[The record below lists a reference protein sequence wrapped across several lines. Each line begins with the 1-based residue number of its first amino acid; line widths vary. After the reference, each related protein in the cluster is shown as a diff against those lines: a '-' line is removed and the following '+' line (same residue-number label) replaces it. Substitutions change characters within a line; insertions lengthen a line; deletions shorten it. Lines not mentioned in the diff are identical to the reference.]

1 MTHSFNWQRLLADDR
16 PAAAA
21 TDSRRRL
28 RWMFAAFVL
37 AVGVVLARLWSLEV
51 TTGEQVRAEA
61 ARPLTRVV
69 SVPARRGKIV
79 TRDGTVLARD
89 RALRALQ
96 LHYRYLE
103 EPPNAEWL
111 TYRAR
116 RRLPR
121 AARSDP
127 RRLAAAKAELRVERA
142 DLHLRL
148 AALAGV
154 PLETYNAARRRVQQ
168 RVERIARDVNRRH
181 RQERET
187 IERRPAPT
195 SWWGWLKDQLTTPPE
210 TAAPR
215 RIVVAEELDYHTI
228 LADLSSKAAAEIEAH
243 PEQYPGVKIDTH
255 RGRDYPQGTLAAHVV
270 GHLGELNEKEL
281 AALEDLPVESR
292 LYEPED
298 QVGRTGL
305 ELQYETTLRG
315 RRGLREEQID
325 RRGETLSAR
334 IIREPAAG
342 ADLVLT
348 LDARLQRSAERLL
361 DGALARRQPS
371 EATRSAGGA
380 AVVLDCRTGAVLAC
394 ASAPRFDPNAMLRGT
409 SDEIARLLA
418 AEDKPLFHRAA
429 RMAIP
434 PGSVMKT
441 LTAVALLEAG
451 VVEPDETFFCQGYL
465 NRPDRQRCA
474 IYRHF
479 GIGHEEVDLSRA
491 LAESCNVYFFHHAAR
506 LGPQRLVRWSRRFGL
521 GAPTGIELP
530 YEAAGQVPTPETME
544 QLAGHAWRTA
554 DTQALAIGQSAL
566 TVTPLQIARAMAAIA
581 GGGRLVAPHLIAGND
596 SPPRP
601 IPSLHRA
608 TLDAVRQG
616 MEQAVFD
623 AAGTAHE
630 TVFLQ
635 SIPIAAKTG
644 TAETGGGRPDH
655 AWIAGYAPA
664 DAPRIAFAVA
674 LEHAGGG
681 GEAAGPVAAR
691 LVARW
696 AELEEEELK
705 IDD

>member
-1 MTHSFNWQRLLADDR
+1 
-16 PAAAA
+16 
-21 TDSRRRL
+21 
-28 RWMFAAFVL
+28 MFAAFVL

-51 TTGEQVRAEA
+51 TSGEQVRAEA

-69 SVPARRGKIV
+69 RVPARRGKIV
-79 TRDGTVLARD
+79 TRDGIVLARD
-89 RALRALQ
+89 RELRSLQ

-121 AARSDP
+121 AARRDP
-127 RRLAAAKAELRVERA
+127 RKLAAAKAELRVERA
-142 DLHLRL
+142 DLHRRL

-154 PLETYNAARRRVQQ
+154 SLETYNAARRSVQQ

-181 RQERET
+181 RQEGET
-187 IERRPAPT
+187 TAQRPEPT
-195 SWWGWLKDQLTTPPE
+195 GWWAWLKGQLAAPPE

-228 LADLSSKAAAEIEAH
+228 IADLPPKAAAEIKTH
-243 PEQYPGVKIDTH
+243 PDQYPGVKIDTH
-255 RGRDYPQGTLAAHVV
+255 RGRDYPQGSLAAHLI
-270 GHLGELNEKEL
+270 GHLGALNEKEL

-292 LYEPED
+292 PYEPKD

-325 RRGETLSAR
+325 RRGETLAAR
-334 IIREPAAG
+334 MVREPAAG
-342 ADLVLT
+342 DDLVLT
-348 LDARLQRSAERLL
+348 LDARLQQSAERLL
-361 DGALARRQPS
+361 DAALARRASAS
-371 EATRSAGGA
+371 EATRAAGGA

-394 ASAPRFDPNAMLRGT
+394 ASAPRFDPNVMLRGT
-409 SDEIARLLA
+409 SNEIARLLE

-441 LTAVALLEAG
+441 ITAVALLEAG
-451 VVEPDETFFCQGYL
+451 VVKPEETFFCQGYL

-506 LGPQRLVRWSRRFGL
+506 LGPERLVRWSRRFGF

-530 YEAAGQVPTPETME
+530 YEAAGQVPTPETIE
-544 QLAGHAWRTA
+544 RLEGHAWRTA

-581 GGGRLVAPHLIAGND
+581 GGGRLVAPHVIAGNAA
-596 SPPRP
+596 PPWP
-601 IPSLHRA
+601 IPGLHRA

-635 SIPIAAKTG
+635 SIPLAAKTG
-644 TAETGGGRPDH
+644 TAETGGNRPDH

-696 AELEEEELK
+696 AEIEEKLK